1 MFTQNK
7 NLTVGNVMLSINDF
21 PVVSQSTILK
31 ETLEK
36 MDIIGLGIACIVGKH
51 KELLGVITDGDIRRK
66 LISIQKP
73 LAAFFIDDT
82 INQAIKNPI
91 VVSSDVSLA
100 DAVRLMEEKQIWDL
114 PVVDKSTL
122 VGLLHLH
129 AAIKLL
135 LSSDTISN

>member
-1 MFTQNK
+1 MSTQDK
-7 NLTVGNVMLSINDF
+7 NLTVGNVMLPINDF

-31 ETLEK
+31 EALEK
-36 MDIIGLGIACIVGKH
+36 MDSIGLGIACIVGEN

-66 LISIQKP
+66 LLSMQKP

-91 VVSSDVSLA
+91 VVSSDISLA
-100 DAVRLMEEKQIWDL
+100 DAVKLMEEKLIWDL
-114 PVVDKSTL
+114 PVVDKGIL

-129 AAIKLL
+129 AAIKVLL
-135 LSSDTISN
+135 KS